1 VKPAVLWRQCVI
13 GPTGASPSESV
24 CVYDHGVIKYVQ
36 YCIPLGQASASANE
50 ESKGTVNAVPHT
62 IRLEKVLLRKE
73 CGHFS
78 VRVAGTILQ

>member
-1 VKPAVLWRQCVI
+1 MKPAVLWRQCII
-13 GPTGASPSESV
+13 GPSGASPTESV
-24 CVYDHGVIKYVQ
+24 CVYDHGVIKDVQ
-36 YCIPLGQASASANE
+36 YCIPLGQAEVSE
-50 ESKGTVNAVPHT
+50 QSKCTVNAVPHT